1 MLLGIRNVTDW
12 LFQTLVECHPA
23 GINTHT
29 TLNMP
34 DCVSEEARSLIQQVI
49 ELTPGVS
56 TSGLHISR
64 AHCSKAMRKL
74 FGGGR
79 DSRTVTFRVNMAHS

>member
-1 MLLGIRNVTDW
+1 M
-12 LFQTLVECHPA
+12 ECHPA

-49 ELTPGVS
+49 ESTPRVS
-56 TSGLHISR
+56 TLGLHISR

-74 FGGGR
+74 FGGWERLTYCYIQTEHG
-79 DSRTVTFRVNMAHS
+79 TFVGPEDGLKLLKLILY